1 MIFYKLPKIA
11 KKISILAGRIKNLI
25 KLVESAILKK
35 KYIIQILEAEDKIAE
50 LEKIRSEV
58 SLSKGVKTHIPL
70 TPKINNNLG
79 NNHITPGQLAEDFET
94 YLKFEEKNLLKLL
107 ERWGIKIIL
116 SELLDDCL
124 SVLTDKG
131 HIMLDVSGWEVV
143 RSSNQRSFK
152 SRFLDLAVEFL
163 VLGWSLSDEN
173 A

>member
-70 TPKINNNLG
+70 TPKINNN
-79 NNHITPGQLAEDFET
+79 HITPRQLAEDFEA
-94 YLKFEEKNLLKLL
+94 YLKFEREKLLNLLEK
-107 ERWGIKIIL
+107 WGIKVIL
-116 SELLDDCL
+116 SELFDDCL

-131 HIMLDVSGWEVV
+131 RLALDVSGWEVV
-143 RSSNQRSFK
+143 RSSNQKSFK

-173 A
+173 T